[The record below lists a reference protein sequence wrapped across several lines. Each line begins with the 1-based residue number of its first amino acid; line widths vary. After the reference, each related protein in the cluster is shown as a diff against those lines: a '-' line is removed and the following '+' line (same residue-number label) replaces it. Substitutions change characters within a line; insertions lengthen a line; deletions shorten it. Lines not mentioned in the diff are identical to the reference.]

1 MLKNL
6 EVPGLNDLDDASL
19 HYVEVSFGV
28 QQPWVGACV
37 SPCLAHKYINNLA
50 PYVWSLNVVMMLG
63 HAFFACVASMYNVGG
78 EKEPDIHGVILYFLL
93 LCHHTET
100 S

>member
-37 SPCLAHKYINNLA
+37 SLCLAHKYINNLA
-50 PYVWSLNVVMMLG
+50 LLEPECGNDAWTCILCLCGFNVQRRRRKG
-63 HAFFACVASMYNVGG
+63 
-78 EKEPDIHGVILYFLL
+78 
-93 LCHHTET
+93 T
-100 S
+100 